1 MKGNFDIMIA
11 GVGGQGGV
19 LTSRIIG
26 YAAIEAGYNVTV
38 GETFGA
44 SQRGGS
50 VITHIRLGKER
61 VYGPLIPEASA
72 DVVIGLEPLEA
83 FKCAVK
89 FLKPDGIIVTNDYSI
104 KTALSDYPE
113 KSKIYEAAKK
123 IPAKVYFLDSNKLAK
138 EAGDIL
144 SSNIV
149 MIGAAYSVNA
159 LPIEE
164 KYLKNAIQS
173 KLSKTV
179 ELNFKAFDLGK
190 KALEK
195 K

>member
-1 MKGNFDIMIA
+1 MKENFDLMIT

-26 YAAIEAGYNVTV
+26 YAAIEAGYHITI

-72 DVVIGLEPLEA
+72 DAVIGLEPLEA
-83 FKCAVK
+83 LKCAVK
-89 FLKPDGIIVTNDYSI
+89 FLKPDGIIVTNVHSVMPPDRN
-104 KTALSDYPE
+104 YPE
-113 KSKIYEAAKK
+113 ISEIFESAKR
-123 IPAKVYFLDSNKLAK
+123 IPAKVFSLDSIKLAK

-149 MIGAAYSVNA
+149 MIGAAYAVDA

-164 KYLKNAIQS
+164 EQLKNAIKS
-173 KLSKTV
+173 KLPKAV
-179 ELNFKAFDLGK
+179 ELNFKAFD
-190 KALEK
+190 
-195 K
+195 